1 MKAQIYQIDKILSP
15 RNGKNGSFRAS
26 RLSKIDFTLKSWN
39 FHTVIKGEASK
50 NYVKLCEGEKSR
62 IKVIPICNNE
72 MEKIYSLP
80 HLMPELKGKLKV

>member
-1 MKAQIYQIDKILSP
+1 M
-15 RNGKNGSFRAS
+15 
-26 RLSKIDFTLKSWN
+26 
-39 FHTVIKGEASK
+39 IKGEASK

-62 IKVIPICNNE
+62 IKVIPIFNNE